1 MRLVLSRD
9 AEQDLD
15 ESINFLENEKENLG
29 YLFRLKIEYFL
40 NLIEDNPYLFPVI
53 TKNIRRCVA
62 KDFRYGIFYV
72 VKKTNVY
79 VIAILHNSR
88 NPKTWKKRNK

>member
-1 MRLVLSRD
+1 MKLVLSYD
-9 AEQDLD
+9 AKRDLD
-15 ESINFLENEKENLG
+15 ESISFLENEKDKLG
-29 YLFRLKIEYFL
+29 FLFRLKVEYFL
-40 NLIEDNPYLFPVI
+40 NLIEDNPFLFPTI
-53 TKNIRRCVA
+53 TKNVRRCVV

-88 NPKTWKKRNK
+88 NPKTWKKRKK